1 MSSPSPGAPT
11 VSSSEYVPASNA
23 SSCALSCE
31 SKFGY
36 SGALFSSVGDACP
49 PPSSPYVSD
58 PATNTTAP
66 SPHRTKID
74 QDRTSTFLNIPPS
87 LGKVS
92 LAYAILHYPD

>member
-11 VSSSEYVPASNA
+11 VPSSEYVPASNA
-23 SSCALSCE
+23 SICALSCE

-36 SGALFSSVGDACP
+36 SGALFSSIGDACT

-58 PATNTTAP
+58 PATNTIAP

-92 LAYAILHYPD
+92 PAYAILHYPD